1 MSHKNNDRQGRW
13 RNINVSFRVSPG
25 EDEMLE
31 RKVSLSGKTKQDYII
46 DTLLDKTITALP

>member
-31 RKVSLSGKTKQDYII
+31 RKVSLSGSC
-46 DTLLDKTITALP
+46 AVLPNYTDLI